1 MKHQEAEAQKARL
14 QIDEKL
20 EKGREEAEK
29 NMEQLKTEI
38 KEVKEEFLNAQVRIE
53 EQMANDIKEVKERQA
68 EMREQMNRI
77 EELLMGNHS
86 KPDEEGSRHHQ

>member
-38 KEVKEEFLNAQVRIE
+38 KEVKE
-53 EQMANDIKEVKERQA
+53 
-68 EMREQMNRI
+68 
-77 EELLMGNHS
+77 
-86 KPDEEGSRHHQ
+86 